1 MAALLKRI
9 QRDRNEQLKHRQ
21 KDSQKLIQR
30 NRNILVDLLNKQN
43 TEARR
48 TNQFVQ
54 YTLGSTETG
63 AKKYYRAKIHYP
75 PFVHKYKYWQSL
87 NNEKGGKKRN
97 TTSRRNNASQAKNDL
112 EEYDNNDSM
121 SRSHDNEDNDR
132 SREDLKLPA
141 IKNNMKM

>member
-54 YTLGSTETG
+54 YTLGSTESGT
-63 AKKYYRAKIHYP
+63 KKYFRAKIHYA
-75 PFVHKYKYWQSL
+75 PFVHKYKY
-87 NNEKGGKKRN
+87 
-97 TTSRRNNASQAKNDL
+97 
-112 EEYDNNDSM
+112 
-121 SRSHDNEDNDR
+121 
-132 SREDLKLPA
+132 
-141 IKNNMKM
+141 

>member
-48 TNQFVQ
+48 TSQFVQ
-54 YTLGSTETG
+54 YTLGSTESGT
-63 AKKYYRAKIHYP
+63 KKYYRAKIHYA
-75 PFVHKYKYWQSL
+75 PFVHKYKYWNTL
-87 NNEKGGKKRN
+87 NNVELVAG
-97 TTSRRNNASQAKNDL
+97 TRRNKTASRWNNTSKVKNDL
-112 EEYDNNDSM
+112 EEVDSL
-121 SRSHDNEDNDR
+121 SGTAPHGEG
-132 SREDLKLPA
+132 EGEKEALKLPL
-141 IKNNMKM
+141 IKK